1 MALLLN
7 ECRGTRYKKTV
18 QMVTYA
24 PYFISTVVM
33 VAILF
38 QLLDPRTGLVN
49 VFLNKL
55 GTGPVDFMTNQSSY
69 LVLNKLELL
78 NTHGAIIL
86 PAVFSAFPVFLIY
99 RDFCN
104 LPKGL
109 IEAARIDGANRM
121 QKIWYID
128 LPSILPTF
136 TIMFIM
142 SCGSIMSVGFEKV
155 YLMQNSA
162 NLAVSEVLSTYTY
175 KMGLINLDYGYSS
188 AVGLFNS
195 VINTFFIVLVNFIC
209 RRTSETSLW

>member
-1 MALLLN
+1 MD
-7 ECRGTRYKKTV
+7 
-18 QMVTYA
+18 Q
-24 PYFISTVVM
+24 
-33 VAILF
+33 
-38 QLLDPRTGLVN
+38 
-49 VFLNKL
+49 
-55 GTGPVDFMTNQSSY
+55 
-69 LVLNKLELL
+69 EL
-78 NTHGAIIL
+78 
-86 PAVFSAFPVFLIY
+86 Y
-99 RDFCN
+99 
-104 LPKGL
+104 
-109 IEAARIDGANRM
+109 EAARIDGANRM

-209 RRTSETSLW
+209 RRASETSLW